1 MHTCDNV
8 HQTHELTCVI
18 GPADAHSHLR
28 KSATWKLVWRGLPVC
43 QETRTVNSA
52 FHLRTVKPEGKNDFL
67 RSHFQQT
74 TQPVGTQ
81 NKAQLMFRRIFQPPS
96 LWFSGCSRK
105 NLPQVTLGKEV
116 TRCST
121 KCIEFKATALHCGA
135 PPCLSFKSQT
145 SKTLLFYLYFNCS
158 KQSYITITLLF
169 HVTGLWSPGY
179 QDLFILPSIPLLPM
193 SLNTIDS

>member
-105 NLPQVTLGKEV
+105 NLPQVTLGKWYCGIL
-116 TRCST
+116 CSVERDQRPSDS
-121 KCIEFKATALHCGA
+121 KPLWL
-135 PPCLSFKSQT
+135 LSLRIKI
-145 SKTLLFYLYFNCS
+145 K
-158 KQSYITITLLF
+158 
-169 HVTGLWSPGY
+169 H
-179 QDLFILPSIPLLPM
+179 LPSFPLETLKTAK
-193 SLNTIDS
+193 SLAVFLIGWCHLAL